1 MVQQRVM
8 ISSTSP
14 SSSLSDIS
22 KGAMGWLLG
31 ALVISYLLAASYTL
45 WINPEISFWKEAYKK
60 KIYSARSITAR
71 GEKKTILIGGSSCAF
86 QLDAG
91 LLTQSGIT
99 CVNMGMH
106 AGMGTRATA
115 AFGLT
120 AAAPGDT
127 IIWAF
132 ERDRMTKPPELELLG
147 YQALVA
153 TGVIFKLGPAQMA
166 LCNLDYK
173 EAIAA
178 MRPGLDHCALILGK
192 IATGYPLYRYKKSD
206 IRRDGVIT
214 TNEKRSFPISS
225 FKQALPDS
233 DTLNWISKM
242 NGELARMDCF
252 TAYLIPQSYVLPQE
266 AEVAK
271 VANSRFLQEVRRLN
285 PVVPDPVMGV
295 QTNLIYF
302 ADTSSHLREEYMEKR
317 TKDLAPIISKFLDQ
331 QNLSSH
337 QNQRGKHLP

>member
-1 MVQQRVM
+1 
-8 ISSTSP
+8 
-14 SSSLSDIS
+14 
-22 KGAMGWLLG
+22 MGWLLG
-31 ALVISYLLAASYTL
+31 ALAISYLLAVSYTL
-45 WINPEISFWKEAYKK
+45 WVNPEISFWKEAYKK
-60 KIYSARSITAR
+60 KIHWARSITAR
-71 GEKKTILIGGSSCAF
+71 GEKKSILIGGSSCAF

-91 LLTQSGIT
+91 MFTQAGIP

-115 AFGLT
+115 AFGLS

-132 ERDRMTKPPELELLG
+132 ERDRMTKPPELEFLG